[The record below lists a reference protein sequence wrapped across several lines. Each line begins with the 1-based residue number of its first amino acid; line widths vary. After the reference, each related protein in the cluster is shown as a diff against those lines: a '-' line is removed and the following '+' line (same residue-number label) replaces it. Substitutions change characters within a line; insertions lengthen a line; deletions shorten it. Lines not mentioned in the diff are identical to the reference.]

1 MTVRG
6 LQAQPQQSLGG
17 TIGQSVGQ
25 ADRLFQMCDRLV
37 VGRSVQRPVTRLD
50 PPFDGSFVQS
60 SLREMMG
67 DDLRLD
73 LGYCREP
80 IAQGLGNAPVQDL
93 SAALK
98 QVLVGRVLH
107 QRVLEAVDRVRWI
120 AAAKYKLRVLELGER
135 VLQ

>member
-6 LQAQPQQSLGG
+6 LQPQPEQSLGR

-25 ADRLFQMCDRLV
+25 ADRLFQMCDRVV

-50 PPFDGSFVQS
+50 PPFDGSFVES

-67 DDLRLD
+67 ND
-73 LGYCREP
+73 LGLELGHRREP

-93 SAALK
+93 SAALEE
-98 QVLVGRVLH
+98 VLVGRVSASG
-107 QRVLEAVDRVRWI
+107 RSWAIAVKAV
-120 AAAKYKLRVLELGER
+120 A
-135 VLQ
+135 